1 MLDVME
7 TYIQRQEYT
16 YMRMD
21 GGTTIS
27 ARQPLITQFNAV
39 CWIQITYDD
48 FVICW
53 GFCNSLGFFFSR
65 VIFNIYL
72 QFDENACFISQQA
85 QLADNALVRKINHS
99 FS

>member
-1 MLDVME
+1 MMV
-7 TYIQRQEYT
+7 
-16 YMRMD
+16 
-21 GGTTIS
+21 
-27 ARQPLITQFNAV
+27 AV
-39 CWIQITYDD
+39 WMYCILHNSPQKVLYFD
-48 FVICW
+48 FVICL